1 MKQLLQ
7 SMRNGKTA
15 VEDVPTPKVHP
26 GSILVRVESS
36 LVSAGTE
43 RMLVDFASK
52 SLIGKAKAR
61 PDFVLQVLDKAKRE
75 GMLNTAKVALNRLD
89 QPMPLGYSTSGV
101 VEDVGKGVTGIQPGD
116 RVACAGNH
124 AVHAEYNLVPK
135 NLFVKVPAGVNPDS
149 AAFTTLGAISLHG
162 FRLANP
168 QVGDNIAVIG
178 LGLLG
183 LLATRIA
190 LASGCRVFGTDI
202 DPQRVRLGK
211 TTGAVCTNRANADT
225 AGRTFS
231 GGKGFDAVLICADA
245 TGDDV
250 IKLAAEICRDRGKVI
265 SIGAVGLN
273 LTRKQFYE
281 KEITFL
287 VSRSYGPGRYDPAYE
302 EEGVDYPYGYVRWTE
317 TRNMAAFLDMISIGK
332 LEVESLITHRFKIDD
347 AARAYKLITR
357 KTGEPFLGVMLTYP
371 AQTEKTGSSVAIPLS
386 RPAKASM
393 DLHLGVLGAGNYA
406 QAVFLPVIKKTG
418 EIDLKA
424 IASSSGVTARHAADK
439 FGFSFAS
446 ADENEILTDQGI
458 NVITILTRHDE
469 HAHQASVAIKNH
481 KHVYCE
487 KPLALDQAGL
497 NQVQK
502 AIKTVPDS
510 ILTVGFN
517 RRFSPMAV
525 RMKEFISART
535 EPLMAN
541 YRVNAG
547 FLPLTHW
554 LHDPL
559 QGGGRIIGEAC
570 HFVDLLTFLIGR
582 LPVSVLCRSL
592 PDGGIYRQDNV
603 LITLVYPDGSIAN
616 ITYLANGD
624 KSVSKE
630 ICEIFTEG
638 SVIKLDDFRVLE
650 LTRNGKTERLKSG
663 NQDKGHQAAWK
674 SFISSI
680 RKGGNPPIP
689 YEDIWGVHR
698 VVFEA
703 VESLRSGKQVNF

>member
-7 SMRNGKTA
+7 SMRNGKTTVA
-15 VEDVPTPKVHP
+15 DVPTPVVHP

-43 RMLVDFASK
+43 RMLVDFAGK
-52 SLIGKAKAR
+52 SLLGKAKAR

-75 GMLNTAKVALNRLD
+75 GVLNTAQAAFNRLD

-101 VEDVGKGVTGIQPGD
+101 VEEVGKGVTGIQPGD
-116 RVACAGNH
+116 RVACAGSH

-135 NLFVKVPAGVNPDS
+135 NLFVKVPTGVSPDS
-149 AAFTTLGAISLHG
+149 AAFTTLGAIALHG
-162 FRLANP
+162 FRLADP

-183 LLATRIA
+183 LLVTRIA

-202 DPQRVRLGK
+202 DPHRVKLGK
-211 TTGAVCTNRANADT
+211 NAGAFCTNRANAET

-302 EEGVDYPYGYVRWTE
+302 EDGVDYPYGYVRWTE
-317 TRNMAAFLDMISIGK
+317 TRNMAAFLDMISTGK
-332 LEVESLITHRFKIDD
+332 LEVESLISHRFVIDH
-347 AARAYKLITR
+347 AAGAYKLITH
-357 KTGEPFLGVMLTYP
+357 KTEEPFLGVLLTYP
-371 AQTEKTGSSVAIPLS
+371 VHTEKPGSSITIPLARKS
-386 RPAKASM
+386 KPSM
-393 DLHLGVLGAGNYA
+393 GLHLGVLGAGNYA
-406 QAVFLPVIKKTG
+406 QALFLPVIKKNG
-418 EIDLKA
+418 QIDLKS
-424 IASSSGVTARHAADK
+424 IASSSGVNARHAADK

-446 ADENEILTDQGI
+446 ADENDILTDQGI
-458 NVITILTRHDE
+458 NVITILTRHDD
-469 HAHQASVAIKNH
+469 HARQASVAIKNH

-497 NQVQK
+497 DRVQK

-570 HFVDLLTFLIGR
+570 HYVDLLTFLIGR
-582 LPVSVLCRSL
+582 LPVSVHCLSL

-603 LITLVYPDGSIAN
+603 LITLTYPDGSIAN
-616 ITYLANGD
+616 VTYLANGD

-630 ICEIFTEG
+630 TCEIFTEG

-650 LTRNGKTERLKSG
+650 LTRNGKTDRIKSG

-674 SFISSI
+674 SFITSI
-680 RKGGNPPIP
+680 QKGGNPPIP
-689 YEDIWGVHR
+689 YEEIWGVHR
-698 VVFEA
+698 VVFAA
-703 VESLRSGKQVNF
+703 VESLQSGKQVIF